1 MRRQLH
7 LPVTSPAQG
16 SIRLDFDE
24 NGIDYYLCDFSGKVV
39 KHFGR
44 DEYSDLGL
52 KKIDQ
57 L

>member
-7 LPVTSPAQG
+7 LPVKSPAQG
-16 SIRLDFDE
+16 SVRLDFDE
-24 NGIDYYLCDFSGKVV
+24 SGIDYYLCDFSGKVI